1 MLFTQENAR
10 QAVRNQE
17 GRRVFWLSPE
27 DRLTPAA
34 RDWLRE
40 ENIPIVERQRG
51 FEDLLGGYY
60 EKKPEEMTHLS
71 GNVLVPKTHRR
82 IAFRGEIDALQ
93 SQILLFG
100 GEIPQLQE
108 LLDYLRELL
117 RREVMEEPL
126 EEKPLLGLGQK
137 ELRAISHYP
146 QKTLG
151 VGHFQPQFSDGRE
164 ILILNYLRTQIRKA
178 ELSCCRAFSDRDG
191 KITRPDLVQG
201 LNRLSSACYI
211 LMLRR
216 KAEKEGIPV
225 ERH

>member
-1 MLFTQENAR
+1 MR

-40 ENIPIVERQRG
+40 ENIPIAERQQG
-51 FEDLLGGYY
+51 FEDLFGGCY

-93 SQILLFG
+93 SQILLL
-100 GEIPQLQE
+100 GEGIPELQE

-117 RREVMEEPL
+117 RREVLEEPL
-126 EEKPLLGLGQK
+126 EEKLLLGLSP
-137 ELRAISHYP
+137 EALREQSHYP
-146 QKTLG
+146 QKYYG
-151 VGHFQPQFSDGRE
+151 IGHFQPQFSHGRE
-164 ILILNYLRTQIRKA
+164 ILILNRLRTQIRKA
-178 ELSCCRAFSDRDG
+178 ELSCCHAFSDRDG

-216 KAEKEGIPV
+216 KAEKEGTWSKK
-225 ERH
+225 